1 MKIPA
6 TIANKLNPMVNPDD
20 VVFPGVTGTT
30 GLAQVPTHFSSHASL
45 FLEAVAVKVY
55 AFLKHS
61 PKAQYTEIWD
71 VSVG

>member
-20 VVFPGVTGTT
+20 VVF
-30 GLAQVPTHFSSHASL
+30 LAQVPTHFSSHASV

-61 PKAQYTEIWD
+61 PKAQYTESWD

>member
-20 VVFPGVTGTT
+20 VVFPGTT

-61 PKAQYTEIWD
+61 PKAQYTESWD